1 MQESLYTEIACVC
14 VCVCVYVRAC
24 ICTSVYMCK
33 YTLCAHVCVTGNT
46 LNVQTG
52 QWTSNVAGLGAGMD
66 SFYEYL
72 LKVNSITKLHAA

>member
-14 VCVCVYVRAC
+14 ACAC
-24 ICTSVYMCK
+24 ICTSVYMSK
-33 YTLCAHVCVTGNT
+33 YTLCVHVCVTGNT

-72 LKVNSITKLHAA
+72 LKVNSTPKLHAA